1 MEEYDVLII
10 GSGPG
15 GYVSALRAAQN
26 GLKTAIVEK
35 DEVGGVC
42 LNRGCIPTK
51 TLLESAKH
59 LNYLK
64 KSDEF
69 GIKVDN
75 FGIEAAK
82 VWQRKN
88 QVVENLRKGIEY
100 LFKARGVN
108 FIKGEAVLLGRETIE
123 IKSNSAKEQLRA
135 KNIVIASGSS
145 PFELANIKFDHSSIL
160 SSDDILD
167 LKRIPKSLII
177 VGGGAIGCEFAALFS
192 SLGTKITMVELLK
205 NLLPQEDHEISRTL
219 ETGFKKKGIRVV
231 TGAKLEAVSLS
242 ENGVEASISDETR
255 INAELILICVGRKAN
270 SPGLGLE
277 TAGVATEKGW
287 IRTDEYLRSN
297 VNNIYAIG
305 DITGRLLLAHVASY
319 QAEIA
324 IENILGK
331 QRSVDY
337 SVVPNCIFTFPEIAS
352 VGISES
358 RAKELGVDY
367 GIARFPFRALGK
379 AHTAGETEGFAKLV
393 IDKKNDYILGA
404 HIIGPEATG
413 LIAELT
419 LAIKNRIK
427 VSQIVETIHAH
438 PTFSEIIPEAI
449 FSFFNIPL
457 HTA

>member
-10 GSGPG
+10 GAGPG
-15 GYVSALRAAQN
+15 GYTAALRAAQK
-26 GLKTAIVEK
+26 GLKTAVVEK
-35 DEVGGVC
+35 DHLGGVC
-42 LNRGCIPTK
+42 LNWGCIPTK
-51 TLLESAKH
+51 ALLESARH
-59 LNYLK
+59 LNSLRK
-64 KSDEF
+64 ADEF
-69 GIKVDN
+69 GIRVGDSQIDALK
-75 FGIEAAK
+75 I
-82 VWQRKN
+82 WQRKN
-88 QVVENLRKGIEY
+88 QVVENLRKGIEF
-100 LFKARGVN
+100 LFKTKGVN
-108 FIKGEAVLLGRETIE
+108 FFKGEATLLNKNTIE
-123 IKSNSAKEQLRA
+123 VISDSAKVQMKA
-135 KNIVIASGSS
+135 KDIVIAAGSL
-145 PFELANIKFDHSSIL
+145 PFELPNIKFDHKFIL
-160 SSDDILD
+160 SSDDTLQ
-167 LKRIPKSLII
+167 LNRIPGSLII

-192 SLGTKITMVELLK
+192 SLGTKITIVELLK

-270 SPGLGLE
+270 SPELGLE
-277 TAGVATEKGW
+277 TAGIATEKGW
-287 IRTDEYLRSN
+287 IRTNEYLRSS
-297 VNNIYAIG
+297 VDNIYAIG

-324 IENILGK
+324 IENISGK

-352 VGISES
+352 VGINES

-379 AHTAGETEGFAKLV
+379 AHTAGETEGFVKLL
-393 IDKKNDYILGA
+393 IDKKDDYILGA
-404 HIIGPEATG
+404 HIIGPEATV

-427 VSQIVETIHAH
+427 ASQVVETIHAH

-449 FSFFNIPL
+449 FAFFKKPL
-457 HTA
+457 HTV